1 MTDPASEAA
10 PVAEPPAGIPAHAV
24 TSRPSRRVAIVAGAG
39 AVFGLAAV
47 AWLRTAPPPERTPAA
62 GVPAQER
69 AVTVAPAAV
78 ASMITLIGTVGPG
91 KTVAALAPFDGVLRE
106 RRAQLGALVRAGEVL
121 VVMDAG
127 EVESRLREAQA
138 TFLKASMAVDLL
150 DRWSTSPDVIRARR
164 AQETAE
170 ASLAVIERQV
180 TETKRLLDRG
190 IVSRNEYDGLVQ
202 QRDTQRNGATG
213 SRLDLQTTLERASPD
228 NRRLADLDLQNAK
241 SRLADLQAQADGSTV
256 RAPVEGIVTRPPAGN
271 QGPQTP
277 PTIEAGTRVTRGQA
291 LFSIA
296 DTATLVVTGRVDE
309 VDVNRLRLGQTVLI
323 GGDAF
328 PGSSIPGRIIGI
340 SAEAEAGQSSGR
352 TPSFEVRAAIPGN
365 AGSDRGRI
373 RIGMSARM
381 QIEIASNP
389 QAVIVPIDA
398 VRDPMTNPTVQVRDP
413 QGGEPRIRSVT
424 LGSTHP
430 QGIEILSGLKFGDVV
445 VRP

>member
-1 MTDPASEAA
+1 
-10 PVAEPPAGIPAHAV
+10 
-24 TSRPSRRVAIVAGAG
+24 
-39 AVFGLAAV
+39 
-47 AWLRTAPPPERTPAA
+47 
-62 GVPAQER
+62 
-69 AVTVAPAAV
+69 
-78 ASMITLIGTVGPG
+78 MITLIGTVGPG

-106 RRAQLGALVRAGEVL
+106 RRAQLGALVRAGEGL

-127 EVESRLREAQA
+127 EVESHLREAQA

-213 SRLDLQTTLERASPD
+213 SRLDFQMALERASPD

-256 RAPVEGIVTRPPAGN
+256 RAPVEGIVTRPPAGT
-271 QGPQTP
+271 QGPQAP
-277 PTIEAGTRVTRGQA
+277 PVIEAGTRVTRGQA

-365 AGSDRGRI
+365 AGPDRGRI

-381 QIEIASNP
+381 QIEIASNS

-398 VRDPMTNPTVQVRDP
+398 VRDPMTKPH
-413 QGGEPRIRSVT
+413 RS
-424 LGSTHP
+424 GARSARRWPPHP
-430 QGIEILSGLKFGDVV
+430 QRQAWFYAPSGHRDTF
-445 VRP
+445 RP